1 VAEERTIVV
10 IDDEVEICDLLKD
23 LLTAEGYKVST
34 ATDSEQGLQMAMKQ
48 RPDLVLLDM
57 NMPRMDGIEVLRQI
71 KKADEAI
78 SVIIIT
84 GFININLARDA
95 MRLGAFDYIT
105 KPFDLAYVKALV
117 ENALEQSLTA

>member
-1 VAEERTIVV
+1 MAEERTIVV